1 MKGSDIFMKN
11 GAIYVRVSTDEQ
23 AREGYSIEAQIKAIK
38 DYALKN
44 NIYIDPS
51 YIYKDEGI
59 SGRKAEKRPA
69 FMEMIK
75 TAKSKPKKFDVILVH
90 KFDRFSRNREDS
102 IVYKSLLKKEYG
114 INVVS
119 VCEPLDP
126 DDKMSVILEAFLEA
140 MAEYYSLNLSEEVK
154 KGQLEKHQ
162 HGELQTRPSYGYDAV
177 DNKLV
182 INEEEA
188 KIVKYIFESYAIDNM
203 PMLTIARKL
212 HELGAKTKKGN
223 NFENRTLYYILNNPV
238 YIGKLKYTP
247 GRKNTYDFDDKNM
260 IIVNGDFE
268 PIIDLELWNLAQEKL
283 TKNNKWK
290 KPKQRIDLA
299 VKYWSRGLVRCK
311 ECNCTMVITNKSYL
325 RCNGYNK
332 GKCTNNKALKRE
344 EVEKLIL
351 EQIKKDYTSKVINN
365 IVDKRKEKKDINEY
379 DIIIDKINSIKDK
392 EIRIKEAYV
401 NGIDTIEEYKSNKEL
416 LNKELSL
423 LQDKLKSVEKPKNEE
438 KRKKEIIEN
447 GKYVYEAL
455 TDENVEIAKKHTI
468 IHTLINRIEYD
479 KISDCIEIYYN

>member
-1 MKGSDIFMKN
+1 MKN

-23 AREGYSIEAQIKAIK
+23 ARDGYSIDAQIKAIK

-44 NIYIDPS
+44 NIYIDPL

-75 TAKSKPKKFDVILVH
+75 TAKTKPKKFDVILVH

-162 HGELQTRPSYGYDAV
+162 HGELQTRPSYGYNAV
-177 DNKLV
+177 NNKLV
-182 INEEEA
+182 VNEEEA
-188 KIVKYIFESYAIDNM
+188 KIVKFIFESYAVDNL

-212 HELGAKTKKGN
+212 HDMGVKTKKGN
-223 NFENRTLYYILNNPV
+223 GFENRTLYYILNNPV

-260 IIVNGDFE
+260 ILVNGNFE
-268 PIIDLELWNLAQEKL
+268 PIISLELWNLTQEKL

-290 KPKQRIDLA
+290 KPKQRIDYS
-299 VKYWSRGLVRCK
+299 VKFWSRGLIRCK
-311 ECNCTMVITNKSYL
+311 ECNCTMVTLNRSYL

-332 GKCTNNKALKRE
+332 GKCTNSSKIKKDLA
-344 EVEKLIL
+344 EKLIL
-351 EQIKKDYTSKVINN
+351 EQIKNDFTTKRINN
-365 IVDKRKEKKDINEY
+365 IVDRKKDNKSTNEY
-379 DIIIDKINSIKDK
+379 DIIANKISSISDK
-392 EIRIKEAYV
+392 EKRIKEAYV

-416 LNKELSL
+416 LNKELLL
-423 LQDKLKSVEKPKNEE
+423 LQDKLKEIEKPKIVEN
-438 KRKKEIIEN
+438 RKKEIVEN
-447 GKYVYEAL
+447 GKQVYEVL
-455 TDENVEIAKKHTI
+455 TDDSIEITKKHAI
-468 IHTLINRIEYD
+468 IHTLIDHIEYD
-479 KISDCIEIYYN
+479 KISDCMEIYYN